1 MDVAE
6 AENRIF
12 LSVII
17 PNYNG
22 ASLLPRFMP
31 SVLRAVRNASVTTEV
46 LFVDDVST
54 DDSVSIAQSFA
65 DLRIIQREKN
75 GGFSAACNSGIAA
88 ASGDVLFF
96 LNTDVELAE
105 DFFATF
111 GEYFKDRNTFAV
123 TVRAYQYDTR
133 ELLDGI
139 KWGEWK
145 RGNLR
150 VTRNLFL
157 NESADPSRWYPSFG
171 VQGAYFFADAAK
183 VKLLE
188 GFDELFSPY
197 IFEET
202 DLCYRAM
209 MRGWKIYYDHRSV
222 AYHQHST
229 TLKSTA
235 SQRRIDT
242 IARRN
247 RLIFTWKNIHS
258 TSMMSSHL
266 LFHVLRLLG
275 LNRTVWSA
283 TMAALRLLPAILQQR
298 RNERAARTIDD
309 REMLRE
315 FHDYYRQL
323 NLRP

>member
-22 ASLLPRFMP
+22 ATLLPRFMP
-31 SVLRAVRNASVTTEV
+31 SVLRAVTNAPVPTEV

-54 DDSVSIAQSFA
+54 DNSVSVALTFPE
-65 DLRIIQREKN
+65 LRIIQREKN
-75 GGFSAACNSGIAA
+75 GGFSAACNSGISAA
-88 ASGDVLFF
+88 RGNVLFF
-96 LNTDVELAE
+96 LNTDVELAD

-111 GEYFKDRNTFAV
+111 AGYFDRENTFAV
-123 TVRAYQYDTR
+123 TVRAYQYDTK

-157 NESADPSRWYPSFG
+157 KDDADPAQWYPSFG
-171 VQGAYFFADAAK
+171 VQGAYFFADAEK
-183 VKLLE
+183 VRLLG

-209 MRGWKIYYDHRSV
+209 VRGWKVYYDHRAV
-222 AYHQHST
+222 ANHQHST

-235 SQRRIDT
+235 SQRKINT

-258 TSMMSSHL
+258 FPLLSSHIF
-266 LFHVLRLLG
+266 FHALRLLA

-283 TMAALRLLPAILQQR
+283 TMAALRLLPEIRRKRRDECSARTRSDTAIL
-298 RNERAARTIDD
+298 E
-309 REMLRE
+309 E
-315 FHDYYRQL
+315 FHQYYRNL

>member
-1 MDVAE
+1 MDVPE
-6 AENRIF
+6 TESPMT

-31 SVLRAVRNASVTTEV
+31 SVLRAVGNAPVPTEV

-54 DDSVSIAQSFA
+54 DDSITIAKSFRE
-65 DLRIIQREKN
+65 LRIIQRDNN
-75 GGFSAACNSGIAA
+75 GGFSAACNTGIAEA
-88 ASGDVLFF
+88 GGDILFF
-96 LNTDVELAE
+96 LNTDVELSE

-111 GEYFKDRNTFAV
+111 ADYFVQEHTFAV
-123 TVRAYQYDTR
+123 TVRAYRYGTD
-133 ELLDGI
+133 EPLDGI

-150 VTRNLFL
+150 VTKNLFPD
-157 NESADPSRWYPSFG
+157 EGADTTQWYPSFG
-171 VQGAYFFADAAK
+171 VQGAYFFADAEK
-183 VKLLE
+183 VRLLG

-209 MRGWKIYYDHRSV
+209 MRGWKIYYDHRAV
-222 AYHQHST
+222 AFHQHST
-229 TLKSTA
+229 TLRSTA
-235 SQRRIDT
+235 SQRKIKT
-242 IARRN
+242 IAQRN

-258 TSMMSSHL
+258 FPLIFSHGC
-266 LFHVLRLLG
+266 FHVLRLLG

-283 TMAALRLLPAILQQR
+283 TLEALRLLGIIRKKR
-298 RNERAARTIDD
+298 REERSARTISDIA
-309 REMLRE
+309 MLRS
-315 FHDYYRQL
+315 FHEWYNRL
-323 NLRP
+323 NLRS